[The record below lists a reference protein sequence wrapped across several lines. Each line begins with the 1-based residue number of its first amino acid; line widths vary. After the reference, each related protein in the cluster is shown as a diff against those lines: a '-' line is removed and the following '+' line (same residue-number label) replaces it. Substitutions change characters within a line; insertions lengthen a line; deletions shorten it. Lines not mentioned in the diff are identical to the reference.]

1 MSATSSISAA
11 SPKRGV
17 SSFTLKVVA
26 IVGMTFNHACY
37 IFYPYLPAEALLLL
51 FGFGGLTFPIMAF
64 LLVEGYHHTSNI
76 KRYAGRLLAFALVS
90 QVPYGLFLA
99 HNLNVLFTLLIGLG
113 ILYLYD
119 TMESRGG
126 FWLAAAALVTAS
138 ALCDWGIIGPLMIL
152 MMRAIPDRR
161 QRIVLPLLVPILG
174 NGLPALSDY
183 MAAFDPALL
192 PFALYRL
199 TPHGI
204 LRLRRCASPLRMT
217 EDGYFQSL
225 PNTTRKSLSNRYDPS
240 FFMAFPT
247 PRASTISCARD
258 AFASSS

>member
-1 MSATSSISAA
+1 MSVTSSISAA
-11 SPKRGV
+11 SPMRGV

-126 FWLAAAALVTAS
+126 FWLAAAALVT
-138 ALCDWGIIGPLMIL
+138 D
-152 MMRAIPDRR
+152 
-161 QRIVLPLLVPILG
+161 
-174 NGLPALSDY
+174 
-183 MAAFDPALL
+183 
-192 PFALYRL
+192 
-199 TPHGI
+199 
-204 LRLRRCASPLRMT
+204 
-217 EDGYFQSL
+217 
-225 PNTTRKSLSNRYDPS
+225 RKSVV
-240 FFMAFPT
+240 
-247 PRASTISCARD
+247 
-258 AFASSS
+258 

>member
-1 MSATSSISAA
+1 M
-11 SPKRGV
+11 
-17 SSFTLKVVA
+17 
-26 IVGMTFNHACY
+26 
-37 IFYPYLPAEALLLL
+37 
-51 FGFGGLTFPIMAF
+51 
-64 LLVEGYHHTSNI
+64 
-76 KRYAGRLLAFALVS
+76 
-90 QVPYGLFLA
+90 PYGLFLA

-192 PFALYRL
+192 PFALYPLLGCTATIPLLLAYNGSRGRPMKWL
-199 TPHGI
+199 FYAYYPAHI
-204 LRLRRCASPLRMT
+204 LVLGLAKGLLLGDWT
-217 EDGYFQSL
+217 LGL
-225 PNTTRKSLSNRYDPS
+225 
-240 FFMAFPT
+240 
-247 PRASTISCARD
+247 
-258 AFASSS
+258 

>member
-1 MSATSSISAA
+1 M
-11 SPKRGV
+11 RGV

-76 KRYAGRLLAFALVS
+76 KRYAGRLLASALVS

-161 QRIVLPLLVPILG
+161 QRIVLPLLVLYPLLGCTATIPLLLAYNGSRGRPMKWLFYAYYPAHILVL
-174 NGLPALSDY
+174 GLAKG
-183 MAAFDPALL
+183 LL
-192 PFALYRL
+192 LGDWGL
-199 TPHGI
+199 G
-204 LRLRRCASPLRMT
+204 L
-217 EDGYFQSL
+217 
-225 PNTTRKSLSNRYDPS
+225 
-240 FFMAFPT
+240 
-247 PRASTISCARD
+247 
-258 AFASSS
+258 

>member
-1 MSATSSISAA
+1 M
-11 SPKRGV
+11 
-17 SSFTLKVVA
+17 
-26 IVGMTFNHACY
+26 
-37 IFYPYLPAEALLLL
+37 
-51 FGFGGLTFPIMAF
+51 
-64 LLVEGYHHTSNI
+64 EGYHHTSNI

-192 PFALYRL
+192 PFALYPLLGCTATIPLLLAYNGSRGRPMKWL
-199 TPHGI
+199 FYAYYPAHI
-204 LRLRRCASPLRMT
+204 LVLGLAKGLLLG
-217 EDGYFQSL
+217 DWGL
-225 PNTTRKSLSNRYDPS
+225 GL
-240 FFMAFPT
+240 
-247 PRASTISCARD
+247 
-258 AFASSS
+258 

>member
-1 MSATSSISAA
+1 MQAVYWNAMSATSSISAA

-161 QRIVLPLLVPILG
+161 QRIVCPSWATACRRSPTTWQRSIQRCCRSRCTRCWVARP
-174 NGLPALSDY
+174 PSRCCSPTTAR
-183 MAAFDPALL
+183 AA
-192 PFALYRL
+192 
-199 TPHGI
+199 
-204 LRLRRCASPLRMT
+204 
-217 EDGYFQSL
+217 
-225 PNTTRKSLSNRYDPS
+225 
-240 FFMAFPT
+240 
-247 PRASTISCARD
+247 AR
-258 AFASSS
+258 

>member
-1 MSATSSISAA
+1 M
-11 SPKRGV
+11 RGV

-126 FWLAAAALVTAS
+126 FWLAAAALVTAK
-138 ALCDWGIIGPLMIL
+138 
-152 MMRAIPDRR
+152 RA
-161 QRIVLPLLVPILG
+161 
-174 NGLPALSDY
+174 
-183 MAAFDPALL
+183 
-192 PFALYRL
+192 
-199 TPHGI
+199 
-204 LRLRRCASPLRMT
+204 CAT
-217 EDGYFQSL
+217 GG
-225 PNTTRKSLSNRYDPS
+225 
-240 FFMAFPT
+240 
-247 PRASTISCARD
+247 
-258 AFASSS
+258 SSGRS

>member
-90 QVPYGLFLA
+90 QVPY
-99 HNLNVLFTLLIGLG
+99 
-113 ILYLYD
+113 
-119 TMESRGG
+119 
-126 FWLAAAALVTAS
+126 

-161 QRIVLPLLVPILG
+161 QGIVVPLLVPILG

-192 PFALYRL
+192 PFALYPLLGCTATIPLLLAYNGSRGRPMKWL
-199 TPHGI
+199 FYAYYPAHI
-204 LRLRRCASPLRMT
+204 LVLGLAKGLLLGDWT
-217 EDGYFQSL
+217 LGL
-225 PNTTRKSLSNRYDPS
+225 
-240 FFMAFPT
+240 
-247 PRASTISCARD
+247 
-258 AFASSS
+258 

>member
-1 MSATSSISAA
+1 M
-11 SPKRGV
+11 RGV

-113 ILYLYD
+113 ILYL
-119 TMESRGG
+119 
-126 FWLAAAALVTAS
+126 AS

-192 PFALYRL
+192 PFALYPLLGCTATIPLLLAYNGSRGRPMKWL
-199 TPHGI
+199 FYAYYPAHI
-204 LRLRRCASPLRMT
+204 LVLGLAKGLLLG
-217 EDGYFQSL
+217 DWGL
-225 PNTTRKSLSNRYDPS
+225 GL
-240 FFMAFPT
+240 
-247 PRASTISCARD
+247 
-258 AFASSS
+258 

>member
-1 MSATSSISAA
+1 M
-11 SPKRGV
+11 RGV

-90 QVPYGLFLA
+90 QVPY
-99 HNLNVLFTLLIGLG
+99 
-113 ILYLYD
+113 D

-192 PFALYRL
+192 PFALYPLLGCTATIPLLLAYNGSRGRPMKWL
-199 TPHGI
+199 FYAYYPAHI
-204 LRLRRCASPLRMT
+204 LVLGLAKGLLLG
-217 EDGYFQSL
+217 DWGL
-225 PNTTRKSLSNRYDPS
+225 GL
-240 FFMAFPT
+240 
-247 PRASTISCARD
+247 
-258 AFASSS
+258 

>member
-99 HNLNVLFTLLIGLG
+99 HNLNVLSTLLIGLG

-161 QRIVLPLLVPILG
+161 QGIVLPLLVPILG

-192 PFALYRL
+192 PFALYPLLGCTATIPLLLAYNGSRGRPMKWL
-199 TPHGI
+199 FYAYYPAHI
-204 LRLRRCASPLRMT
+204 LVLGLAKGLLLGDWT
-217 EDGYFQSL
+217 LGL
-225 PNTTRKSLSNRYDPS
+225 
-240 FFMAFPT
+240 
-247 PRASTISCARD
+247 
-258 AFASSS
+258 